1 MSLLMERLHKVW
13 IVHCWSSS
21 NPNRRNDTASSK
33 PIATCCPEHPL
44 VHTPHLKPKVRCS
57 CCLASSLPP
66 SQNFHDNG
74 NGSVPLSGNLSRGW
88 QTSDIF
94 LPSLIPRASSSRS
107 TSHSVCLSSR
117 RSAKC
122 ASIAFLLKKVLRPS
136 YILGMPRRSQR
147 PHIALRPIL
156 YFSMISRRV

>member
-1 MSLLMERLHKVW
+1 MERLHKVW

-21 NPNRRNDTASSK
+21 NPNRSNDTASSK

-107 TSHSVCLSSR
+107 TSHSVCLSLSR
-117 RSAKC
+117 HQTIFSTSAPCSLFAISK
-122 ASIAFLLKKVLRPS
+122 A
-136 YILGMPRRSQR
+136 GQEQR
-147 PHIALRPIL
+147 KWQSLTTVIIP
-156 YFSMISRRV
+156 